1 MYTLSLIGAG
11 YVGLVTA
18 ACFAELG
25 YKVFCVDNDK
35 AKIRDLKK
43 GIIPIYEP
51 GLAELITKNRKQ
63 KRLFFVNDIKTA
75 VRQSD
80 IVFICVGTPS
90 RPDGSADLS
99 AVEKV
104 ASEIARSMKSY
115 KVIVEKSTVPAETGE
130 KIVRT
135 IEMNKPRSVD
145 FDIVSNPEF
154 LREGQ
159 AIEDTL
165 RPDRI
170 VIGVESK
177 RAEKIMRELYK
188 PIKAPLIVTNINTAE
203 IIKHASNSFLA
214 TKISF
219 INAIASLCDRLG
231 ADVEKVADAMGLD
244 KRIGRAFLNAG
255 AGFGGSCFPK
265 DVDAFIHLAQQK
277 GYDFELLKTVRKIN
291 HDQQAL
297 IVKKIEEAL
306 WIIQDKTI
314 AVLGLSFK
322 PDTDDIRSSVPIEV
336 IKLLQHAGARIKAYD
351 PQAMPRAQK
360 ELKRVVFCKNEY
372 DAADDA
378 DCLLIMTEWK
388 DFRNLD
394 LMKIKRMLRQPV
406 IVDGRNMFE
415 PDKMRKIGFVYK
427 CVGRGLP

>member
-35 AKIRDLKK
+35 TKINDLKK

-51 GLAELITKNRKQ
+51 GLAELISRNRKQ
-63 KRLFFVNDIKTA
+63 KRLFFSGDIKA
-75 VRQSD
+75 SVRQSD

-104 ASEIARSMKSY
+104 AREIARSMKEY
-115 KVIVEKSTVPAETGE
+115 RVIVEKSTVPAETGE
-130 KIVRT
+130 KIART

-145 FDIVSNPEF
+145 FDVVSNPEF

-165 RPDRI
+165 HPDRI
-170 VIGVESK
+170 VIGVETR
-177 RAEKIMRELYK
+177 RAEKMMRELYK

-214 TKISF
+214 AKISF
-219 INAIASLCDRLG
+219 INAVACLCDRLG
-231 ADVEKVADAMGLD
+231 ADVEKVAEAMGLD

-277 GYDFELLKTVRKIN
+277 GYEFELLKAVRSIN
-291 HDQQAL
+291 RDQRTL

-322 PDTDDIRSSVPIEV
+322 PDTDDIRSSVSIDV
-336 IKLLQHAGARIKAYD
+336 IRLLQHAGARVKAYD

-360 ELKRVVFCKNEY
+360 ELKRVLFCKTEY
-372 DAADDA
+372 CAADDA
-378 DCLLIMTEWK
+378 DCLLIMTEWN

-394 LMKIKRMLRQPV
+394 LLKIKRMLRQPV
-406 IVDGRNMFE
+406 IVDGRNMFD
-415 PDKMRKIGFVYK
+415 PDKMRELGFVYK
-427 CVGRGLP
+427 CIGRGRP

>member
-25 YKVFCVDNDK
+25 YTVFCVDNDK
-35 AKIRDLKK
+35 TKIRDLKK
-43 GIIPIYEP
+43 GIIPLYEP
-51 GLAELITKNRKQ
+51 GLAELITRNRKQ
-63 KRLFFVNDIKTA
+63 KRLFFAGDIKTS
-75 VRQSD
+75 VRQAD

-104 ASEIARSMKSY
+104 ASEIARSLKKY
-115 KVIVEKSTVPAETGE
+115 TVIVEKSTVPAETGE
-130 KIVRT
+130 KIART

-145 FDIVSNPEF
+145 FDVVSNPEF

-159 AIEDTL
+159 AIKDTL
-165 RPDRI
+165 RPGRI

-177 RAEKIMRELYK
+177 RAENVMRELYK

-214 TKISF
+214 AKISF
-219 INAIASLCDRLG
+219 INAVAGLCDRLG

-291 HDQQAL
+291 HDQRL
-297 IVKKIEEAL
+297 MIVKKIEEAL

-322 PDTDDIRSSVPIEV
+322 PETDDIRSSVSIEV
-336 IKLLQHAGARIKAYD
+336 IKLLVHAGARIKAYD

-360 ELKRVVFCKNEY
+360 ELKHVFFCKNEY
-372 DAADDA
+372 EAADNA

-388 DFRNLD
+388 DFRSLD

-406 IVDGRNMFE
+406 IVDGRNILD
-415 PDKMRKIGFVYK
+415 PDKMRKIGFIYK
-427 CVGRGLP
+427 CVGRGIS